1 MNKKLQDAL
10 NEQIKNELYSAYLYL
25 SMAAY
30 CESENL
36 PGFAHWMKVQAKEET
51 GHGMKIFEF
60 LTDRGVRVVLQAI
73 PQPKADFASPQDVFE
88 KTLEHEQK
96 VTGLIN
102 QLYETA
108 EETKDNTAQVFL
120 HWFISEQVEEEKN
133 ATHIL
138 EMLKAVKPKSA
149 GMIMLDKELGKR
161 EG

>member
-1 MNKKLQDAL
+1 MEKKLQHAL
-10 NEQIKNELYSAYLYL
+10 NEQIKNELYSSYLYL

-36 PGFAHWMKVQAKEET
+36 PGLALWMKIQAKEEA

-60 LTDRGVRVVLQAI
+60 LVNRGVRVILQVI
-73 PQPKADFASPQDVFE
+73 PQPPIDFSSPQDIFE
-88 KTLEHEQK
+88 KTLEHEKK
-96 VTGLIN
+96 VTNLIHK
-102 QLYETA
+102 LYETSKGV
-108 EETKDNTAQVFL
+108 KDNSAQVFL
-120 HWFISEQVEEEKN
+120 QWLITEQVEEEKN

-138 EMLKAVKPKSA
+138 GMLQAIKPKSA